1 MFDVENSFPYTHFL
15 HFPPIIIIK
24 KSSLY
29 LSVISSKSVNRIDI
43 LAHVSRNAMLMWV
56 GEIMYGEIEIL
67 CRWTQPEQKQTFLI

>member
-43 LAHVSRNAMLMWV
+43 LAHVSRNAMLIAVNVFVSGRNNVW
-56 GEIMYGEIEIL
+56 
-67 CRWTQPEQKQTFLI
+67 